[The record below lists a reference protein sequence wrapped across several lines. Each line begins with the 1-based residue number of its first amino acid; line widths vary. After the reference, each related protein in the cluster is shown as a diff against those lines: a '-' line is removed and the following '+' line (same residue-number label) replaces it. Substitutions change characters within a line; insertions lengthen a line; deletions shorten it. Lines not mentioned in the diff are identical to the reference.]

1 MRRIPVRQSSV
12 TSTVEEG
19 WEEVACGA
27 TRVRGAHVAHG
38 GSGSRV
44 AGGVGPVGAWPAPA
58 RARADD
64 ERGGHRGG
72 LRPPRGCC
80 ACGGLAAHGGL
91 TAAPSRR

>member
-1 MRRIPVRQSSV
+1 V

-64 ERGGHRGG
+64 ERGGHRG
-72 LRPPRGCC
+72 CC